1 MIMIKNWIHFYIIF
15 VDHRILVRYNHT
27 VCKDWGTYAKLNLIQ
42 LSCLNFQLPSQRTIS
57 TLGKCHFRNE
67 LLLRLKTLQ
76 TFYHSNA
83 KTKMQRSKAD
93 FYILMSGQFCTLVM
107 FEFSSALPSCIP
119 QTISIIK
126 RAFFSCNFT
135 TSLLQCSKILTDYM
149 IGYVGFALLL
159 WILQPFSEWNLI
171 VSDMIVALYQIL
183 HNTCLIDGESFQSLI
198 TVLIDISNY
207 HTWCYIDFCCAVWLP
222 VLLYNASSI

>member
-1 MIMIKNWIHFYIIF
+1 
-15 VDHRILVRYNHT
+15 
-27 VCKDWGTYAKLNLIQ
+27 
-42 LSCLNFQLPSQRTIS
+42 
-57 TLGKCHFRNE
+57 
-67 LLLRLKTLQ
+67 
-76 TFYHSNA
+76 
-83 KTKMQRSKAD
+83 
-93 FYILMSGQFCTLVM
+93 MSGQFCTLVM
-107 FEFSSALPSCIP
+107 FEFSSALPSCVP

-159 WILQPFSEWNLI
+159 WILQPFSEWNLT

-183 HNTCLIDGESFQSLI
+183 HNTRLIDGESFQSLI

-207 HTWCYIDFCCAVWLP
+207 HIQCYILISVVWFGCQYCFIMRVQFKMFILWAQILPSECFCPLKCLKCWRP
-222 VLLYNASSI
+222 DRLLLEDTSFSNAPQTCGRQFHGGRRLKSELN